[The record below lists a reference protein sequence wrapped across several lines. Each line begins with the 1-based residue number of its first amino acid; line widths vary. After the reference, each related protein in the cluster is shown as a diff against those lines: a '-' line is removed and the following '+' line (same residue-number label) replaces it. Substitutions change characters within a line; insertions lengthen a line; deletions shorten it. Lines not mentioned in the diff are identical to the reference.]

1 MDSNLTHIAV
11 FAVIFHTCMLPQ
23 HQSRLASII
32 VPMWMKKQPYN
43 CAHFTTFSRAVLCAD
58 SERSRRCRGPR
69 GLSQV
74 LAARVVG
81 LLQGVA
87 ARFDAEA

>member
-1 MDSNLTHIAV
+1 
-11 FAVIFHTCMLPQ
+11 MLPQ

-32 VPMWMKKQPYN
+32 VLMWMKKQPYN
-43 CAHFTTFSRAVLCAD
+43 CAHFTTFSRAVLCYALILKEVGGVVD
-58 SERSRRCRGPR
+58 RR
-69 GLSQV
+69 GLSAV